1 MARNF
6 CAILLAF
13 GYAVLFV
20 ALSFVLVAD
29 NFYSYRDFGEFSYF
43 SFVPFGFFAVCAL
56 AVYARSRTCAFLR
69 RRRVPSSWGFWYF
82 GRRALRIGA
91 SRPAVGRR
99 ADFRGR
105 CARFLRRFWRAR
117 PRCFSRAGRLLC
129 ARGASAGRGRCS
141 RFRRLCSRIFARR
154 KSRRFRSRRARAS
167 RWRLPQPRSRA
178 PREGFFQAGVS
189 GPPLRRRAV
198 RPS

>member
-56 AVYARSRTCAFLR
+56 AYMRFLAPAAGPVLLGFLVFWAACFAHWGFPSGCWAQGGFPLSMRALSAAFLAGS
-69 RRRVPSSWGFWYF
+69 P
-82 GRRALRIGA
+82 ALFFACGA
-91 SRPAVGRR
+91 S
-99 ADFRGR
+99 
-105 CARFLRRFWRAR
+105 
-117 PRCFSRAGRLLC
+117 LLC